1 MSSISPNYLGM
12 SNSNNSEVKSLKA
25 LLEERAIN
33 KTKLAERMGIGR
45 TTLSHWER
53 GTRNISLEHA
63 ISLASHL
70 QVSLLT
76 LAASLGYD
84 VSGVPGEIEG
94 EQN

>member
-1 MSSISPNYLGM
+1 MSSISPNYFGM
-12 SNSNNSEVKSLKA
+12 SDSNHSEVKSLKA

-45 TTLSHWER
+45 TTLSQWEK
-53 GTRNISLEHA
+53 GTRNISFEHA

-76 LAASLGYD
+76 LGKSLGYD
-84 VSGVPGEIEG
+84 VSGVPGESEG